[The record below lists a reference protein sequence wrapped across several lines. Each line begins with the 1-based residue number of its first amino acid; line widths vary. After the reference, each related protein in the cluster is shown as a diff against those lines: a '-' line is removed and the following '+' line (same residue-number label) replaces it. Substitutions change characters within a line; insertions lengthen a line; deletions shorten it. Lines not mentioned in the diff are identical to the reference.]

1 MNIQICDVVGCE
13 KPSVSNTSG
22 SVCIPHK
29 QQRYNDLKKG
39 LGWPRDG
46 DKLEVGTQAHTPAPA
61 PAPAPVKED
70 TPAPV
75 KEETLPPLR
84 PTPSP
89 APAPAPAP
97 ATKGDVITGDIIISE
112 DQRNTL
118 AEILG
123 GGKDPRVDEILER
136 LGRVETSI
144 SASYRVEVVTDTST
158 KEIRGL
164 NHRIFPWVLTLLGQG
179 YNVYLCGPSGSGK
192 TTLAMKAAEAL
203 ERPFFYTGAILQKYE
218 LLGYMDATGN
228 YISTSFYQAYKD
240 GGLYLWDEID
250 ASNPGA
256 LVAFNAALEN
266 GILSAPNGEVVPMH
280 KDFQCIAAANTI
292 GKGATLKH
300 AGRQPID
307 GAVTERYAFA
317 FMNYDW
323 ALTAALT
330 GVEYEGEEKPI
341 EIHVKRSYS
350 QADVD
355 GYFGDVIA
363 YSKAVEELGVN
374 HIVSPRAALKGVELL
389 RQDIKRD
396 LVEEA
401 FIWKGLDA
409 ATIKKIK
416 GKAKEIDSESGGELP
431 APFPSDEIRAGGN

>member
-46 DKLEVGTQAHTPAPA
+46 DTLLVGTQAHAPA
-61 PAPAPVKED
+61 PKESED
-70 TPAPV
+70 KPRIEI
-75 KEETLPPLR
+75 EE
-84 PTPSP
+84 
-89 APAPAPAP
+89 APAPAP
-97 ATKGDVITGDIIISE
+97 ATTGDIVISE
-112 DQRNTL
+112 SQRNTL

-158 KEIRGL
+158 KEIKGL
-164 NHRIFPWVLTLLGQG
+164 NHRIFPWILTLLGQG
-179 YNVYLCGPSGSGK
+179 FNVYLCGPSGSGK

-203 ERPFFYTGAILQKYE
+203 ERPFYYTGAILQKYE
-218 LLGYMDATGN
+218 LLGYMDATGS

-266 GILSAPNGEVVPMH
+266 GMLAAPNGEVVPMH
-280 KDFQCIAAANTI
+280 KDFLCIAAANTI

-307 GAVTERYAFA
+307 QAVTERYAFA
-317 FMNYDW
+317 FMDYDW
-323 ALTAALT
+323 SLTAALT

-341 EIHVKRSYS
+341 QIHVKRSYS
-350 QADVD
+350 QADID
-355 GYFGDVIA
+355 GYFLDVIA
-363 YSKAVEELGVN
+363 YSKAVEELGIN
-374 HIVSPRAALKGVELL
+374 HTVSPRAALKGVELL

-401 FIWKGLDA
+401 FIWKGLDE
-409 ATIKKIK
+409 ATVKKIK
-416 GKAKEIDSESGGELP
+416 SKAKEEK
-431 APFPSDEIRAGGN
+431 GGN

>member
-1 MNIQICDVVGCE
+1 MSILICDVIGCE
-13 KPSVSNTSG
+13 KESVSNTNG
-22 SVCIPHK
+22 SICTQHK
-29 QQRYNDLKKG
+29 QQRYNDIKAGK
-39 LGWPRDG
+39 GWPRDG
-46 DKLEVGTQAHTPAPA
+46 DTLYVGTQAHAPA
-61 PAPAPVKED
+61 PKESED
-70 TPAPV
+70 KPRIEI
-75 KEETLPPLR
+75 EEA
-84 PTPSP
+84 P

-97 ATKGDVITGDIIISE
+97 ASATTGDIVISE
-112 DQRNTL
+112 SQRNTL

-158 KEIRGL
+158 KEIKGL
-164 NHRIFPWVLTLLGQG
+164 NHRIFPWILTLLGQG
-179 YNVYLCGPSGSGK
+179 FNVYLCGPSGSGK

-280 KDFQCIAAANTI
+280 KDFQCIAAANTV

-307 GAVTERYAFA
+307 QAVTERYAFA
-317 FMNYDW
+317 YMDYDW

-341 EIHVKRSYS
+341 QIHVKRSYS
-350 QADVD
+350 QADID
-355 GYFGDVIA
+355 GYFLDVIA

-374 HIVSPRAALKGVELL
+374 HTISPRAALKGVELL

-401 FIWKGLDA
+401 FIWKGLDE

-416 GKAKEIDSESGGELP
+416 SKAKEEK
-431 APFPSDEIRAGGN
+431 GGN